1 MASIEEVPIG
11 EVEEDSTPA
20 APVAVRKRGRPKGA
34 LNKPKEKAAAKKPR
48 VAKPPV
54 SESEEEAPVKKKVK
68 RPPSPQSSEETP
80 VKKKAKKRPPSP
92 QSSEDDEPP
101 TPRKPRRARVP
112 VVSPGPMDTRQVA
125 SEVLQ
130 LLSNRHVNAATA
142 KREKYRSWFA

>member
-48 VAKPPV
+48 VAKPPP

-68 RPPSPQSSEETP
+68 KRPPSPQSSEEEAP
-80 VKKKAKKRPPSP
+80 PPKKRRPARTISP
-92 QSSEDDEPP
+92 E
-101 TPRKPRRARVP
+101 
-112 VVSPGPMDTRQVA
+112 PMDTRQVA